1 MTFDFLPG
9 TFLRALIK
17 LGFCGGPL
25 GEKVCYDFME
35 LVVGMDS
42 KNIDKVSDEDDN
54 ENVSPGIHICIKE
67 NKDKHQ

>member
-25 GEKVCYDFME
+25 SEKVCYDFME

-42 KNIDKVSDEDDN
+42 KNIDKVSDGDDTK
-54 ENVSPGIHICIKE
+54 NVSPGIHVWIKE